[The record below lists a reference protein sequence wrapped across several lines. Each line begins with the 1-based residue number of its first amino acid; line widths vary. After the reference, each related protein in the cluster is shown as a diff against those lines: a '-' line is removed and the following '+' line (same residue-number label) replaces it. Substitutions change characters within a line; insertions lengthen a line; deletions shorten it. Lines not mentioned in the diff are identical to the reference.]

1 MNAMNHHRGSRDELI
16 ATRGTCAL
24 FFFLFLFLSGPF
36 LSSAPSPTTSQIHPT
51 ILSPQR
57 KPRDQMPATRSSAA
71 RRRAQ
76 MSDAPYSSAPP
87 SSPPRL
93 DSEVIIISSDD
104 EHDPE
109 PTPRP
114 HPRTAR
120 KGKGRAFHVAEEDV
134 IDVSDSSDKKTS
146 GQSRGSHKPSRKAK
160 ETKEVRACA
169 ASRRAS

>member
-1 MNAMNHHRGSRDELI
+1 MSASFSRSQKQSTIIML
-16 ATRGTCAL
+16 
-24 FFFLFLFLSGPF
+24 P
-36 LSSAPSPTTSQIHPT
+36 APKRQK
-51 ILSPQR
+51 L
-57 KPRDQMPATRSSAA
+57 
-71 RRRAQ
+71 
-76 MSDAPYSSAPP
+76 
-87 SSPPRL
+87 
-93 DSEVIIISSDD
+93 SSDD

-109 PTPRP
+109 PTPRR
-114 HPRTAR
+114 HLRTAR